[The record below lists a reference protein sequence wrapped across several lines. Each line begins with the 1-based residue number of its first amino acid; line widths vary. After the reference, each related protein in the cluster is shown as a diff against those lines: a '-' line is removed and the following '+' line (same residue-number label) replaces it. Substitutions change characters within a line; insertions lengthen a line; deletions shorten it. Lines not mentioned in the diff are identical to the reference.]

1 VSVRS
6 QSCLA
11 RARTLDVLAL
21 TALLWLLAKVLRYA
35 LPPLFGTFRSTYGVS
50 NTELG
55 VVFSAL
61 MVGYAA
67 MQFPSGALADRI
79 GTVRVIVGGA
89 VVASAASLVL
99 FVSSTYLLLLVA
111 VVGIGVGTGAHKTV
125 AITLLSTVYT
135 ERTGRALGT
144 MDTVGELG
152 GVVAPALVV
161 AVLAASIRWQYV
173 FLVAALGG
181 VVLAVAFGLRVPD
194 RLPDDG
200 AATNGGD
207 GGDVAFGDYLTAFRA
222 PRFSAFVVVAVLFSF
237 VMNGAA
243 AFLPLYLQSRPG
255 VSPELA
261 GLLYS
266 GFFVVSFVQVATGDA
281 GDRVGHLV
289 LIGVLMGL
297 AGMALV
303 GLVVVGTG
311 ALAAGGLTLAFG
323 IGLHGTR
330 PCRDAYLMT
339 VIPDGVAGGTLG
351 VVRTAMLG
359 AGAVAP
365 ALVGFLSDVAT
376 FDVAFGLLAG
386 AVVLSVVVVVG
397 LVVSG

>member
-1 VSVRS
+1 VSLHS
-6 QSCLA
+6 KNWLA
-11 RARTLDVLAL
+11 RARTLDVLVL

-35 LPPLFGTFRSTYGVS
+35 LPPLFGTFREAYGVS

-67 MQFPSGALADRI
+67 MQFPSGALADRV

-89 VVASAASLVL
+89 VVASVASLAL
-99 FVSSTYLLLLVA
+99 FVSSTYALLLVA

-125 AITLLSTVYT
+125 AITLLSSVYT
-135 ERTGRALGT
+135 DRTGRALGT

-152 GVVAPALVV
+152 GAIAPALVV
-161 AVLAASIRWQYV
+161 AVLAAALPWQYV
-173 FLVAALGG
+173 FLGGAVGG
-181 VVLAVAFGLRVPD
+181 VLLAVAFRVWVPE
-194 RLPDDG
+194 RLPEDG
-200 AATNGGD
+200 AATNGEEGTK
-207 GGDVAFGDYLTAFRA
+207 VAFTDYLSAFRA
-222 PRFSAFVVVAVLFSF
+222 VRFSAFVVVGVIFVF

-266 GFFVVSFVQVATGDA
+266 GFFLVSFTQVVTGDI
-281 GDRVGHLV
+281 GDRVGHLG
-289 LIGVLMGL
+289 LIGILMVV
-297 AGMALV
+297 AGAALV
-303 GLVVVGTG
+303 GLVLVGAG
-311 ALAAGGLTLAFG
+311 ALVAGGLTLAFG
-323 IGLHGTR
+323 VGLHGIR
-330 PCRDAYLMT
+330 PCRDAYLMQ
-339 VIPDGVAGGTLG
+339 VIPDDVAGGTLG
-351 VVRTAMLG
+351 VVRTVMLA
-359 AGAVAP
+359 AGAAAP

-376 FDVAFGLLAG
+376 FDVAFGVLAG
-386 AVVLSVVVVVG
+386 ALGLALVVVVG

>member
-1 VSVRS
+1 MSVRS
-6 QSCLA
+6 QNWLA

-89 VVASAASLVL
+89 IVASAAALLL
-99 FVSSTYLLLLVA
+99 FVSSTYALLLVA

-125 AITLLSTVYT
+125 AITLLSSVYT
-135 ERTGRALGT
+135 DRTGRALGT

-152 GVVAPALVV
+152 GVIAPALVV
-161 AVLAASIRWQYV
+161 AVLAAAIRWQYV

-181 VVLAVAFGLRVPD
+181 VLLAVAFRLRVPG
-194 RLPDDG
+194 RLPDGG
-200 AATNGGD
+200 AATNGED
-207 GGDVAFGDYLTAFRA
+207 GESVAFADYLTAFRA
-222 PRFSAFVVVAVLFSF
+222 PRFGAFVLVAVIFTF

-255 VSPELA
+255 VSAELA

-266 GFFVVSFVQVATGDA
+266 GFFLVSFGQIVTGDV
-281 GDRVGHLV
+281 GDRVGHLG
-289 LIGVLMGL
+289 LIGVLMSVAGVALTGL
-297 AGMALV
+297 ILV
-303 GLVVVGTG
+303 GAGPVV
-311 ALAAGGLTLAFG
+311 AGGLTLVFG
-323 IGLHGTR
+323 LGLHGIR

-339 VIPDGVAGGTLG
+339 VIPDDVAGGTLG
-351 VVRTAMLG
+351 VVRTVMLA
-359 AGAVAP
+359 AGAAAP
-365 ALVGFLSDVAT
+365 ALVGFLSDATT
-376 FDVAFGLLAG
+376 FDVAFGLLAASM
-386 AVVLSVVVVVG
+386 AVGVALVVG